1 VNRTARHL
9 IPLLAS
15 GQAQKE
21 VTHNEALQ
29 MIDRRLQLAVISRS
43 VSAPPSPAVS
53 GATYIVPAE
62 ATGGWSGQAERIA
75 SYDGFGWTFDAPQPG
90 WLAWI
95 VDEAVMSIF
104 DGGWSDGGWP
114 ATSLRIGGREV
125 LGGPLAAIAAPSGG
139 PSIDVESRL
148 AIGQILVALRGH
160 GLIQ

>member
-9 IPLLAS
+9 MPLLAS

-53 GATYIVPAE
+53 GAIYIVPAE
-62 ATGGWSGQAERIA
+62 ATGEWSGQTDRIA

-90 WLAWI
+90 WLVWI
-95 VDEAVMSIF
+95 IDEAVMSIF
-104 DGGWSDGGWP
+104 DGKWSDGYWP
-114 ATSLRIGGREV
+114 VTALRIGGRQV
-125 LGGPLAAIAAPSGG
+125 LGGPLATIANPSGG
-139 PSIDVESRL
+139 LAIDVESRL
-148 AIGQILVALRGH
+148 AIDQILAMLRGH